1 MPVHRLHENS
11 RVGESSVATVN
22 DFPVITPQ
30 SLDEA
35 LDALAS
41 VQNVRPLAGG
51 TDLMV
56 LLESGALRPCTFL
69 NIQDLPELKSPDR
82 ITALTTYRDIRVGH
96 WKTRFPMLAAA
107 AREVG
112 ALAIQSRGTWIGN
125 VANASPA
132 ADGVPALMAYDAE
145 LEIAR
150 RGERRR
156 VPLAT
161 FYRGYKQMDLRAD
174 ELITEIHLPAPSPGF
189 VEYYRKV
196 GARRFQAISKTL
208 LAGRIRFAA
217 DSTIADIRLVFASV
231 APFTLRA
238 FQAEALL
245 RGRQLTQ
252 ESVADAAKAI
262 QDEIRPIDDI
272 RSNEAYRRKVTA
284 NLLRDFLE
292 GLIS

>member
-1 MPVHRLHENS
+1 
-11 RVGESSVATVN
+11 
-22 DFPVITPQ
+22 
-30 SLDEA
+30 
-35 LDALAS
+35 
-41 VQNVRPLAGG
+41 
-51 TDLMV
+51 MV
-56 LLESGALRPCTFL
+56 MLESGAVRPCTFL
-69 NIQDLPELKSPDR
+69 NILDLPELKSPDR
-82 ITALTTYRDIRVGH
+82 ITALTTYRDVRTGH

-156 VPLAT
+156 VPLAN
-161 FYRGYKQMDLRAD
+161 FYSGYNQMDLRPG
-174 ELITEIHLPAPSPGF
+174 ELITEIHLPAPGAGF
-189 VEYYRKV
+189 VEYFRKV

-208 LAGRIRFAA
+208 LAGRIRLES
-217 DSTIADIRLVFASV
+217 DSRIADLRLVFASV
-231 APFTLRA
+231 APYTLRA
-238 FQAEALL
+238 FQTEAVL
-245 RGRQLTQ
+245 RGRHLTR
-252 ESVADAAKAI
+252 ESIAEAVETI

-272 RSNEAYRRKVTA
+272 RSTEAYRRRVTA

-292 GLIS
+292 GFISKPIPASGPTRSFLSE

>member
-1 MPVHRLHENS
+1 MHGLHENFGI
-11 RVGESSVATVN
+11 GESSVATVN

-35 LDALAS
+35 LDVLAS

-69 NIQDLPELKSPDR
+69 NIQELPELKSPDGM
-82 ITALTTYRDIRVGH
+82 TALTTYRDIRASH

-150 RGERRR
+150 KGERRR
-156 VPLAT
+156 VPLAN
-161 FYRGYKQMDLRAD
+161 FYRGYKQMDLRPD
-174 ELITEIHLPAPSPGF
+174 ELITEIHLPSPSPGF
-189 VEYYRKV
+189 VEYFRKV

-238 FQAEALL
+238 FQTEALL
-245 RGRQLTQ
+245 RGRPLTQ
-252 ESVADAAKAI
+252 ESIADAAKAI

-272 RSNEAYRRKVTA
+272 RSTEAYRRRVTA

-292 GLIS
+292 GLIT